1 MPIIMQIVC
10 DRCQAVKR
18 EVNHWYA
25 LTASEHNAT
34 IQPLDLALAGGSKI
48 ASGHE
53 IQYLCGRLCAV
64 EAMTDWMDRR
74 HCRDESVALSGFG

>member
-25 LTASEHNAT
+25 LTASMHNAT
-34 IQPLDLALAGGSKI
+34 LQPLDVALQGTSETAP
-48 ASGHE
+48 GHE
-53 IQYLCGRLCAV
+53 VQYLCGRLCAV

-74 HCRDESVALSGFG
+74 HCQEESIQVMGCG

>member
-25 LTASEHNAT
+25 LTASMRNAT
-34 IQPLDLALAGGSKI
+34 LQPLD
-48 ASGHE
+48 
-53 IQYLCGRLCAV
+53 
-64 EAMTDWMDRR
+64 
-74 HCRDESVALSGFG
+74 VALQDASETASWPRNSISLQTVMRRRGDDGLDG